1 MPTLETINVGLAPND
16 KKGDPLRNAMQ
27 KVNLNFSALNT
38 AIQGV
43 LDGKGQANGYASLG
57 ADGRLL
63 AAQAPIVYSAAL
75 PTTAHD
81 LNTYVTPGT
90 FYQTTVTGA
99 TAGANYPVL
108 NVGFL
113 EVVATG
119 TPVLQVYTTRTNVLA
134 SMQRFWRVRQTAAP
148 LWSPWKEVVDTSTA
162 FSYRG
167 GMIAAQDLNNYTQ
180 RGMWVVG
187 SSATASGGTNY
198 PIGQSGVL
206 LVYSVSADATPI
218 LTTGVVQVY
227 YAANSN
233 QTFTRSLVSTV
244 WSPWARQ
251 VDANM
256 MGAAN
261 GVATL
266 NGASQVVQNLAPAR
280 ALGASENLNDVT
292 APGSY
297 YMNSN
302 ASATA
307 TLNYPALLA
316 GLLEVE
322 AAVSGN
328 VQIVQRYTT
337 QPVTN
342 PRTFV
347 RLRFASSLT
356 WGAWFELARFDQ
368 AMTHTYILAV
378 ATDANTL
385 VMDNMWWSWANSVVM
400 SGGSNFPPAPIAS
413 SGILTTQ
420 VISPTY
426 MVQTCMMT
434 PGSNRRPIEY
444 RRIGNGSTSWSG
456 WRIIAPVQL
465 VTDLPTADCG
475 DVYVDGVGWHSWNGT
490 AYALMSLATTLP
502 TTAHDLNSYQTPG
515 TYRQGTVAGASAG
528 TNYPIAIGGYLEV
541 ISGGTGS
548 TVQRYTV
555 ASTAPIAATGGGP
568 RLFWRVAIG
577 STWGQW
583 QEAATRDLAVTHTF
597 LTAATDA
604 NTLTADNT
612 FYTWAAAA
620 YSSGANFPGYQAAGY
635 MQVFWHSAT
644 NVSQEITLLVGGGK
658 PLKFARFG
666 NPSTGVWQS
675 WKVTS
680 AFNSTSWMPTSNMG
694 DIYVDGEGW
703 YAWNGSRSAY
713 VRVPPTPNFR
723 HGLKTVFGTGTTAIT
738 VQPGA
743 CASALGEVTMTLAA
757 ASTRTIQTSGAF
769 VHGATGNGLLS
780 GARTAN
786 TWYYIFLL
794 RRNSDGDCCVAFDTA
809 FNCANRPSTHS
820 YYRRIGCVFSGATNS
835 LYPYVQFGNEFWYA
849 TKMTMY
855 NQAMFIANTVYT
867 PNLPTPPNVA
877 HVAKLTGFLGTLAG
891 NNSALMNRWYDS
903 GGGFADWSYVLIASP
918 SMNTVNDWE
927 IPVPAVATPVTGF
940 QMPSVD
946 GAASIFVKGY
956 TDLFED

>member
-90 FYQTTVTGA
+90 FYQTTVAGA

-206 LVYSVSADATPI
+206 LVYSVSADAAPI

-244 WSPWARQ
+244 WSAWARQ

-266 NGASQVVQNLAPAR
+266 NAASQVVQNPAPAR

-307 TLNYPALLA
+307 ALNYPVLLA

-328 VQIVQRYTT
+328 VQVVQRYTT
-337 QPVTN
+337 NPTTN
-342 PRTFV
+342 PRLYV
-347 RLRFASSLT
+347 RIRFAATLV
-356 WGAWFELARFDQ
+356 WGAWFELARADL
-368 AMTHTYILAV
+368 AMTNVLLTA

-385 VMDNMWWSWANSVVM
+385 TTANTSYSFRSGTVVSSGTNWPPISNI
-400 SGGSNFPPAPIAS
+400 SGGAVDVVVASDLVIQTATFTVSNGKPRIFSRYAI
-413 SGILTTQ
+413 SGVWQTWKILTP
-420 VISPTY
+420 IST
-426 MVQTCMMT
+426 V
-434 PGSNRRPIEY
+434 
-444 RRIGNGSTSWSG
+444 G
-456 WRIIAPVQL
+456 W
-465 VTDLPTADCG
+465 LPTADAG
-475 DVYVDGVGWHSWNGT
+475 DVYVDGLGWHRWNGT
-490 AYALMSLATTLP
+490 AYELMSYATTLP
-502 TTAHDLNSYQTPG
+502 ATAHDLNSYQTPG

-541 ISGGTGS
+541 ISGGTGL

-620 YSSGANFPGYQAAGY
+620 YSAGANFPGYQAAGY

-703 YAWNGSRSAY
+703 YAWNGSSYKLTFAGKDHGQCRFDYVSTTQCRLTPYNGNGLVINGRQYRIPSAGVNISNAAFTPQTLSY
-713 VRVPPTPNFR
+713 VYAYDNGSGVIA
-723 HGLKTVFGTGTTAIT
+723 LEASSTGYSSHTDGVVIKSGDPSRTLVGMAIT
-738 VQPGA
+738 PANGQFVYTNTVRY
-743 CASALGEVTMTLAA
+743 VTSYFNRRLMTIIQYVA
-757 ASTRTIQTSGAF
+757 ASTSSMNNPVVLNDGCGCLVWGGSVQL
-769 VHGATGNGLLS
+769 HATGQVNANGSVGAYLS
-780 GARTAN
+780 
-786 TWYYIFLL
+786 L
-794 RRNSDGDCCVAFDTA
+794 R
-809 FNCANRPSTHS
+809 
-820 YYRRIGCVFSGATNS
+820 INS
-835 LYPYVQFGNEFWYA
+835 LAALGGWGYSCTAAGIQVPYAMVGPWYA
-849 TKMTMY
+849 AGGLITLQTY
-855 NQAMFIANTVYT
+855 GYV
-867 PNLPTPPNVA
+867 NVA
-877 HVAKLTGFLGTLAG
+877 
-891 NNSALMNRWYDS
+891 
-903 GGGFADWSYVLIASP
+903 
-918 SMNTVNDWE
+918 
-927 IPVPAVATPVTGF
+927 
-940 QMPSVD
+940 
-946 GAASIFVKGY
+946 GY
-956 TDLFED
+956 TINLTQDQGITYEG